1 MDDRT
6 SIVYSGTQSLAIL
19 SFADLAVSVWRIA
32 GMIHQPAAGDIGPKP
47 RRANYRIKLK
57 PVAITLAGPT
67 QYQHAPGRMFDES

>member
-1 MDDRT
+1 
-6 SIVYSGTQSLAIL
+6 
-19 SFADLAVSVWRIA
+19 
-32 GMIHQPAAGDIGPKP
+32 MIHQPAAGDIGPKP